1 MSDHWRHGVVE
12 RAVLEAFDQVDARPD
27 RPHRKSAN
35 VVHRMAE
42 QFGISPRFGY
52 DALCR
57 LSQPWMLHIPLLDF
71 HGNVG
76 SPDDPPAP
84 PRMTEA
90 RLSHAGMRV
99 LAAERGIGPLV
110 PVALINGDLHVDGMS
125 PPYSP
130 RRVIA
135 TLLAVADDPRLS
147 DEEIIERVGPPA
159 SPTGCGVACDYVAL
173 GEGESTPMVLTA
185 HLTYEHFEG
194 GQLIVLT
201 HLPLGIGADMAVQAL
216 AARIEAM
223 GSGDPDWE
231 PDQFD
236 EDSGTW
242 SGSISDAL
250 PLADVR
256 NESDGY
262 GIRIVCEPLKHTIPS
277 HCEAQVASTWG
288 VRTRREAQ
296 LPAPLPDLIR
306 ELVDTNPTAQRVALT
321 GL

>member
-12 RAVLEAFDQVDARPD
+12 RAVLEAFEQLDAGPD
-27 RPHRKSAN
+27 RPHRNSAK

-57 LSQPWMLHIPLLDF
+57 LSQPWLLHFPLVDF
-71 HGNVG
+71 HGNLG
-76 SPDDPPAP
+76 SPDDLPSS

-90 RLSHAGMRV
+90 RLSHPGMCV
-99 LAAERGIGPLV
+99 LAAERGTGPLV

-135 TLLAVADDPRLS
+135 TLLAVADDPKLS

-173 GEGESTPMVLTA
+173 GAGESTPMVLTA
-185 HLTYEHFEG
+185 HLTYELFEG
-194 GQLIVLT
+194 GQLLILT

-216 AARIEAM
+216 AARVEAM

-231 PDQFD
+231 PDEFD
-236 EDSGTW
+236 EDSGSW
-242 SGSISDAL
+242 STSISDPL

-256 NESDGY
+256 NESDDDGV
-262 GIRIVCEPLKHTIPS
+262 RIVCEPLKHTIPS

-288 VRTRREAQ
+288 VRTRRQ
-296 LPAPLPDLIR
+296 VRLSAPLPELIR
-306 ELVDTNPTAQRVALT
+306 ELVDRDSGAQRAALA

>member
-1 MSDHWRHGVVE
+1 MSEHWRHGVVE
-12 RAVLEAFDQVDARPD
+12 RAVLEAFDQLDALPD
-27 RPHRKSAN
+27 RPYRKCAG
-35 VVHRMAE
+35 VVHRLAAL
-42 QFGISPRFGY
+42 FGISPRFGY

-57 LSQPWMLHIPLLDF
+57 LSQQWMLHIPLVDF
-71 HGNVG
+71 HGTLG

-90 RLSHAGMRV
+90 RLSQAGVRV
-99 LAAERGIGPLV
+99 LAAERGTGPLV

-173 GEGESTPMVLTA
+173 GSGESTPMVLTA
-185 HLTYEHFEG
+185 HLTDEHVDG
-194 GQLIVLT
+194 GQLLIAT
-201 HLPLGIGADMAVQAL
+201 HLPLGIGPDMAVQAL
-216 AARIEAM
+216 AARVEAM

-231 PDQFD
+231 PDEFD
-236 EDSGTW
+236 DESGTW

-256 NESDGY
+256 NESYGD
-262 GIRIVCEPLKHTIPS
+262 GIRIVCELLTHTIPS
-277 HCEAQVASTWG
+277 HSEAQVASTWG
-288 VRTRREAQ
+288 VRTRRQVQ
-296 LPAPLPDLIR
+296 LPAPLPQLIR
-306 ELVDTNPTAQRVALT
+306 ELVDSDAPAQRVALN